1 MIYALTTDH
10 PENYIIGQPNCTHIT
25 LMFWILFLFVSA
37 KLTFC
42 LGWCNIPASCS
53 DCGYCVFHWKQRRK
67 IILQQT
73 EFKNTKKQKKK
84 KQEWVPFLLL
94 SSVNVFSYQRIIK
107 KSQTVSMYCT
117 EYRYRYKCC
126 IWPSLFISWFLC
138 CKPSVCGTVLKRHNM
153 FWSCVDCRTSKEQ
166 SFMSLFFVHTE
177 TVKHSLINTHLPRA
191 HFILVL
197 FIATPLSLNILQINC
212 YYILYHCVDLKLN
225 GKNEVAKLWKWKCYV
240 LVFAEGGTHLIC
252 FLNKAFHSWRQMDTW
267 SYTRMVY
274 EAYPLYC
281 QIFY

>member
-1 MIYALTTDH
+1 MPSLR
-10 PENYIIGQPNCTHIT
+10 IT
-25 LMFWILFLFVSA
+25 PKTIL
-37 KLTFC
+37 
-42 LGWCNIPASCS
+42 LGNRTVPISRWCSEFSSCS
-53 DCGYCVFHWKQRRK
+53 YLLNWRFVWAGVTFLQVVVTAATVYFTENKEGRSYYNRLNLK
-67 IILQQT
+67 IL
-73 EFKNTKKQKKK
+73 KNKKKK